1 MIKYIY
7 ATKNKLSG
15 NFNVPMLYDIPKEN
29 AAEAFT
35 ISARETPAEGKAAV
49 KELEVYYL
57 GTFDTK
63 TAEIVSEKEYL
74 IDLGAVLSVDGG
86 SEKTE

>member
-15 NFNVPMLYDIPKEN
+15 NFNVPTLYDIPKEN

-35 ISARETPAEGKAAV
+35 ISAKETPVQGKEAV

-57 GTFDTK
+57 GIFDTK
-63 TAEIVSEKEYL
+63 TGEIKMEKEYL
-74 IDLGAVLSVDGG
+74 IDLGAVLSGDGKQA
-86 SEKTE
+86 SE